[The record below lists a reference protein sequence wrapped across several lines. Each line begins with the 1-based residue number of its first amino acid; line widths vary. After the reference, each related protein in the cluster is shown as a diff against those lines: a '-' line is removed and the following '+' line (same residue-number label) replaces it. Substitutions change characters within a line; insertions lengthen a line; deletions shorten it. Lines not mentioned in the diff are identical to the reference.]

1 MRRVPSHLLTSCC
14 TRLCGG
20 ALAWLVIAAL
30 TVQMLVPA
38 GLSAR
43 DWVDGQQQSEQ
54 ESDPAEPSEDDELPQ
69 FVGLSPSQLRRSEP
83 QPVKPYVSVK
93 APISPRSIDRL
104 IVPTER
110 AGRNGIGGPLR
121 C

>member
-30 TVQMLVPA
+30 TVQMVVPA
-38 GLSAR
+38 GFTAR
-43 DWVDGQQQSEQ
+43 DWMAGEQQSEQ
-54 ESDPAEPSEDDELPQ
+54 ESDPAEPTEDDGLPQ
-69 FVGLSPSQLRRSEP
+69 FVGISLSQLRRSET
-83 QPVKPYVSVK
+83 QSVHRYVSVK
-93 APISPRSIDRL
+93 ALVSPRSIDRL
-104 IVPTER
+104 IAPTER
-110 AGRNGIGGPLR
+110 AGHNGIGGPLR